1 MAPAARYIPLVEND
15 FHLGM
20 SMTLDSLPVGQVAHV
35 VVVHGQGAHRR
46 RLLELGMVEGATIR
60 RTGAAPL
67 GEPLTYELRGA
78 VLALRTSEAAQ
89 VEVEVAR

>member
-1 MAPAARYIPLVEND
+1 VALPARYIALVEID

-20 SMTLDSLPVGQVAHV
+20 PMTLDSLPVGQVAHV
-35 VVVHGQGAHRR
+35 LVVRGQGAHRR

-78 VLALRTSEAAQ
+78 VLALRSSEASQ
-89 VEVEVAR
+89 VEVEVAT